1 MAKKPQIRS
10 RNLEALLNADADLL
24 TADLDKM
31 SDITSSLAELNYLDI
46 TTLGT
51 GAASKAVVLDAGED
65 YVWPATGILTYGV
78 LKDPAGTTITATG
91 AEINYLDTSAV
102 GTITAGKVMTVDAN
116 YQVGGW
122 RRKSVSVD
130 GGNIN
135 IAMTGGVIDNDPSGS
150 AAMFNLPAAA
160 VGMEFYFYV
169 LEAQELRIN
178 PDGTET
184 IGLPSSG
191 VQQAGGKYISAD
203 AVGEYVHILCV
214 KAGQW
219 ETLDYR
225 GTWSVEG

>member
-1 MAKKPQIRS
+1 MARARYPDKTLAK
-10 RNLEALLNADADLL
+10 LLAADESIT
-24 TADLDKM
+24 TADFD
-31 SDITSSLAELNYLDI
+31 
-46 TTLGT
+46 TL
-51 GAASKAVVLDAGED
+51 
-65 YVWPATGILTYGV
+65 
-78 LKDPAGTTITATG
+78 AGTTTTATELNKLAG
-91 AEINYLDTSAV
+91 TAAGLSAAELSILDGVTATAAEINYLDTSAV
-102 GTITAGKVMTVDAN
+102 GTVTASKVMTVDAN
-116 YQVGGW
+116 SQVAGW

-135 IAMTGGVIDNDPSGS
+135 AAMAGSVVDNTPSGS
-150 AAMFNLPAAA
+150 AATFNLPAAL

-169 LEAQELRIN
+169 LSAFALRIN

-191 VQQAGGKYISAD
+191 VQQAAGKYIEAD

-225 GTWSVEG
+225 GTWTVEG